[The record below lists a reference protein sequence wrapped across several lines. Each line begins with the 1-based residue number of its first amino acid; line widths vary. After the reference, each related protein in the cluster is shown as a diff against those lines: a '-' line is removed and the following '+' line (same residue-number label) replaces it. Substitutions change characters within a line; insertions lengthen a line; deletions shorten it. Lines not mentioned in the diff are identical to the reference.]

1 VSKKV
6 IIATPHGFCGG
17 VKRAIDIAQAA
28 NPSNTYLL
36 GDIVHNDHVI
46 KSLKIKTVKNLN
58 EIPSGSSV
66 IIRAHGASPQVYQEA
81 KNRNLNII
89 DATCPLV
96 LQVHEFVRKNK
107 NKTIIYLVS
116 DKNHDEAIGVVAQ
129 GSNVIAYTLNE
140 FEDIKVSDNSVLITQ
155 TTLSVQ
161 ETKKAIDYLKN
172 KFPKL
177 EIFPHICPATTDRQ
191 KAVLELAKNCDVIL
205 IIGSPNSSNS
215 LRLYETA
222 ISTGK
227 PAHIIDSI
235 AQVNSQWFN
244 NFKNIGISSG
254 ASTPENILKEVYD
267 YLKTLD

>member
-1 VSKKV
+1 MAKNI
-6 IIATPHGFCGG
+6 IIASPHGFCGG
-17 VKRAIDIAQAA
+17 VKRAIDIAQTAD
-28 NPSNTYLL
+28 PSNTYLL
-36 GDIVHNDHVI
+36 GDIVHNDHVV
-46 KSLKIKTVKNLN
+46 KSLKIKTVKHLD
-58 EIPSGSSV
+58 EIPTGSSV
-66 IIRAHGASPQVYQEA
+66 IIRAHGAPPIIYQEA
-81 KNRNLNII
+81 KNKKLNII

-96 LQVHEFVRKNK
+96 LQVHKFVRKNK
-107 NKTIIYLVS
+107 NKNIIYLVS

-129 GSNVIAYTLNE
+129 SSNIYAYKLDE
-140 FEDIKVSDNSVLITQ
+140 FENINVNDNSVLITQ

-191 KAVLELAKNCDVIL
+191 KAVLELANNCDVIL

-235 AQVNSQWFN
+235 TEINSQWFN
-244 NFKNIGISSG
+244 NYKNIGISSG

-267 YLKTLD
+267 YLATLD

>member
-1 VSKKV
+1 MSKKV

-107 NKTIIYLVS
+107 DKNIIYLVS
-116 DKNHDEAIGVVAQ
+116 DKKHDEAIGVIAQ
-129 GSNVIAYTLNE
+129 GTNVKAYSLKEYKKIIATN
-140 FEDIKVSDNSVLITQ
+140 NSILITQ
-155 TTLSVQ
+155 TTLSVS
-161 ETKKAIDYLKN
+161 ETEKIIKYLKN

-205 IIGSPNSSNS
+205 IIGSPHSSNS

-222 ISTGK
+222 NSTGK
-227 PAHIIDSI
+227 PSFIIDNISEI
-235 AQVNSQWFN
+235 KKEW
-244 NFKNIGISSG
+244 FKNCQIIGISSG
-254 ASTPENILKEVYD
+254 ASTPENILNEVYD
-267 YLKTLD
+267 FITTL